1 MAFTYSKLA
10 EVTVGSGG
18 AATIAF
24 SNIPQNYN
32 DLILK
37 FSGRSDGTESSG
49 YADGILTFNGTTT
62 NYSERMVYAIGT
74 SRSSVSQSST
84 GIKWNFGTSSV
95 AVASTFGNSEVY
107 IPNYTS
113 STNKSVS
120 VDTVSENNSAT
131 VHILALN
138 AGLWS
143 NTTAISLISIV
154 PGSGSW
160 VQYST
165 ATLYGVKAEV

>member
-1 MAFTYSKLA
+1 MIYGI
-10 EVTVGSGG
+10 GSS
-18 AATIAF
+18 AA
-24 SNIPQNYN
+24 
-32 DLILK
+32 
-37 FSGRSDGTESSG
+37 
-49 YADGILTFNGTTT
+49 
-62 NYSERMVYAIGT
+62 
-74 SRSSVSQSST
+74 SVSQSST
-84 GIKWNFGTSSV
+84 GIKWNFGNTSITT
-95 AVASTFGNSEVY
+95 AFTFGNSEAY

-113 STNKSVS
+113 SNNKSVS
-120 VDTVSENNSAT
+120 IDTVVENNSST
-131 VHILALN
+131 VNIVALN